1 MSRLVVVSNRVA
13 DPGKTAAG
21 GLAVALGDALSSTGG
36 LWFGWSGNIAEPGD
50 PTQPE
55 ALHIEQAGNVTLAT
69 VDLSAD
75 DHAGYYLGYSNS
87 VLWPVFHLRLD
98 LARFEAADIAAYRRV
113 NRRFARQLMT
123 LLQPDDVIWVHDYHL
138 IPLADELR
146 SLGCRHRIG
155 FFLHIPLPPQQV
167 LAAIPQH
174 DWLVR
179 GLFAYDLVG
188 FQSEADLQNFS
199 RYAQAE
205 AAAVDLGAHRFRAFN
220 RTVKAAAFPIGID
233 VDEFVALTDAAPARA
248 MFERITS
255 EYSRRQLLLGVERL
269 DYSKGLPQRIR
280 AFRSLLQRYPE
291 NLKSATLIQIAS
303 PSREDMGTY
312 TDLLAELESLC
323 GSVNGDFGELDWMP
337 VRYIHRN
344 VARAELPG
352 LYRAAS
358 VALVTP
364 LRDGMNLVAKEFIA
378 AQDPADPGVLVL
390 SRFAG
395 AAEQLLDALMV
406 NPYDIEGTANTIQR
420 ALRMPLN
427 ERRARHHNLLK
438 TIRAEDVHWWRQSFL
453 AVLQSGNG
461 AVTALAPV
469 TAGPSQ
475 NAAPSHQSA
484 AQVQAGRHDTI

>member
-13 DPGKTAAG
+13 DPHKPAAG

-36 LWFGWSGNIAEPGD
+36 MWFGWSGKIAPSGS
-50 PTQPE
+50 PPQAAP
-55 ALHIEQAGNVTLAT
+55 HIEHAGNVTLAT
-69 VDLSAD
+69 MDLSAD
-75 DHAGYYLGYSNS
+75 DHAGYYLGYSNG

-98 LARFEAADIAAYRRV
+98 LARFEAGDIAAYRRV
-113 NRRFARQLMT
+113 NKMFARQLVA
-123 LLQPDDVIWVHDYHL
+123 LLEPDDIVWVHDYHL

-146 SLGCRHRIG
+146 TLGCQNRIG

-199 RYAQAE
+199 RYVQAE
-205 AAAVDLGAHRFRAFN
+205 ASAVDLGMHRFRAFN
-220 RTVKAAAFPIGID
+220 RTVRAGAFPIGID
-233 VDEFVALTDAAPARA
+233 VAEFTALSQAPEAQA
-248 MFERITS
+248 MFEHITE

-280 AFRSLLQRYPE
+280 AFRSLLQQYPE

-344 VARAELPG
+344 VPRAELPG

-406 NPYDIEGTANTIQR
+406 NPYDIDGTARTIQR
-420 ALRMPLN
+420 ALHMPIN

-438 TIRAEDVHWWRQSFL
+438 TVRKHDVHWWRRSFL
-453 AVLQSGNG
+453 ATLQ
-461 AVTALAPV
+461 AVHAPP
-469 TAGPSQ
+469 A
-475 NAAPSHQSA
+475 
-484 AQVQAGRHDTI
+484 D